1 MSPFLHG
8 CRGELEGRILRQFAG
23 CVSSI
28 LRLALH
34 SSYGTE
40 DDVQPEPDPVD
51 AVCMVYLVVITTA

>member
-1 MSPFLHG
+1 
-8 CRGELEGRILRQFAG
+8 LRQFAG

-51 AVCMVYLVVITTA
+51 AVCMVYLVVITSA